1 MEEVT
6 KISNELVIDYINLLM
21 MTYNFTILFMGIIY
35 IQNLIFIEFGRKVPI
50 ALLEQIIEY

>member
-21 MTYNFTILFMGIIY
+21 MTYNLTILFMGIIY